1 MGRMIN
7 RIHKLGRPL
16 LQVAMDFTDIYSAL
30 RLISRLHDL
39 SIDIYEVGTP
49 LIKSEGI
56 KSLGI
61 IRELVNESLVLA
73 DMKTVDTGSLEVKLA
88 ASNGADAVSVLASAN
103 NEVILSAINEGN
115 VLGVDVVVD
124 TIGRLNP
131 VNSIIDVLPLGARIF
146 NVHVAIDVQIATGKT
161 IADSLKLVDDIKGL
175 SKDIIISVSG
185 GVKPQHISELIKHNV
200 DIIVMGSA
208 ITKSP
213 NPAEV
218 VKEVIKLLS

>member
-1 MGRMIN
+1 MGRVIS
-7 RIHKLGRPL
+7 RVHKLGRPL

-30 RLISRLHDL
+30 RLISKLYNL
-39 SIDIYEVGTP
+39 GIDIYEVGTP

-61 IRELVNESLVLA
+61 VRELVSESLVLA
-73 DMKTVDTGSLEVKLA
+73 DMKTADTGGLEVKLA

-115 VLGVDVVVD
+115 VLGVDVVID
-124 TIGRLNP
+124 TIGRLSP
-131 VNSIIDVLPLGARIF
+131 ISSVIDILPLGARIF
-146 NVHVAIDVQIATGKT
+146 NIHIAIDVQLATGKT

-175 SKDIIISVSG
+175 SRDIIISVSG
-185 GVKPQHISELIKHNV
+185 GVKPQHISELVRHDV

-218 VKEVIKLLS
+218 VKEVIKLLT